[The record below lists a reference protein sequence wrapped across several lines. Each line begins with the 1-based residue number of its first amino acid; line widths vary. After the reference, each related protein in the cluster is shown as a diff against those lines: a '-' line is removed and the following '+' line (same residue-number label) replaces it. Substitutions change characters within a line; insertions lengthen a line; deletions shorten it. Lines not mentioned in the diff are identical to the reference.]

1 MSEATALRVSDV
13 LCVAIPVSDQDE
25 ALDFYVG
32 VLGCEKYAD
41 EQVGDGFRWVEVRP
55 HGSGV
60 GIALLASEADSPAG
74 VDTGIRLAVP
84 DARATHAALTA
95 AGLQVGELLLWE
107 GAPPMF
113 VFSDIDGNRLYIVE
127 VAEPR

>member
-60 GIALLASEADSPAG
+60 GIALLARRRTAPQASTPASAWPSPMH
-74 VDTGIRLAVP
+74 
-84 DARATHAALTA
+84 ARRTL
-95 AGLQVGELLLWE
+95 
-107 GAPPMF
+107 
-113 VFSDIDGNRLYIVE
+113 R
-127 VAEPR
+127 